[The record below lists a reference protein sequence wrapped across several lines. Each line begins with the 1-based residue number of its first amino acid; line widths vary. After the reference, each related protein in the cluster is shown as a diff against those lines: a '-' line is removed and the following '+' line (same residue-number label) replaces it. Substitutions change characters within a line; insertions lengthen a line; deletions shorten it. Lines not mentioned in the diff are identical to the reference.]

1 MTLLHRLAILIIL
14 VLSHF
19 NDVRAQF
26 APPAGQP
33 GSTAIYK
40 DSSIIV
46 GWATSCTVQPGW
58 QDASNTSLGYAAA
71 GDSSMATG
79 PAGTNG
85 TVSLGDGGCAIVTF
99 NFPIYN
105 GPGFDF
111 CVFENAFDDLFLE
124 LAFVEVSSDGVNYF
138 RFPATSYTQDST
150 QTSSFGY
157 TDATKIDNLA
167 GKYRVNYGTPYD
179 LELLSNV
186 PGLDVNAITHIKIC
200 DVVGSVNST
209 YATFDQYG
217 NKVNDPWPTPFPSS
231 GFDLDAVG
239 AIHLA
244 TGIQEFRNSN
254 VRIYPNPTADF
265 IEVRDIGYVTITDV
279 NGRVVYA
286 AWNDYNTTPIRT
298 QDWPNGLYF
307 LVVQNSF
314 RVKSGKLIVQHD

>member
-1 MTLLHRLAILIIL
+1 
-14 VLSHF
+14 
-19 NDVRAQF
+19 
-26 APPAGQP
+26 
-33 GSTAIYK
+33 
-40 DSSIIV
+40 
-46 GWATSCTVQPGW
+46 
-58 QDASNTSLGYAAA
+58 
-71 GDSSMATG
+71 
-79 PAGTNG
+79 
-85 TVSLGDGGCAIVTF
+85 
-99 NFPIYN
+99 
-105 GPGFDF
+105 
-111 CVFENAFDDLFLE
+111 
-124 LAFVEVSSDGVNYF
+124 
-138 RFPATSYTQDST
+138 
-150 QTSSFGY
+150 
-157 TDATKIDNLA
+157 
-167 GKYRVNYGTPYD
+167 VNYGTPYD

>member
-1 MTLLHRLAILIIL
+1 M
-14 VLSHF
+14 HF
-19 NDVRAQF
+19 YDVHAQF

-46 GWATSCTVQPGW
+46 GWASSCTVQLGW

-124 LAFVEVSSDGVNYF
+124 LASVEVSSDGVNYF
-138 RFPATSYTQDST
+138 RFPVTSYTQDSV

-167 GKYRVNYGTPYD
+167 GKYRVNYGTPFD
-179 LELLSNV
+179 LELLANI
-186 PGLDVNAITHIKIC
+186 PGLNVNAITHIKIC
-200 DVVGSVNST
+200 DVVGSINST
-209 YATFDQYG
+209 YATYDQYG
-217 NKVNDPWPTPFPSS
+217 NIVNDPWPTPFPSS

-244 TGIQEFRNSN
+244 TGIQELQDSIVIVF
-254 VRIYPNPTADF
+254 PNPAASF
-265 IEVRDIGYVTITDV
+265 VQVSEVGYVTITDV
-279 NGRVVYA
+279 NGRVVYS
-286 AWNDYNTTPIRT
+286 AWNKNDAAVIATEN
-298 QDWPNGLYF
+298 WPNGLYY
-307 LVVQNSF
+307 LSVQNS
-314 RVKSGKLIVQHD
+314 SGLKTCKLMVQHD

>member
-1 MTLLHRLAILIIL
+1 MLQRFILSVLLLL
-14 VLSHF
+14 VHF
-19 NDVRAQF
+19 YDVQAQF

-46 GWATSCTVQPGW
+46 GWASSCTVQLGW

-85 TVSLGDGGCAIVTF
+85 TVSLGDGGYAIVSF
-99 NFPIYN
+99 NFPVYN

-138 RFPATSYTQDST
+138 RFPATSYTQDSA

-167 GKYRVNYGTPYD
+167 GKYRVNYGTPFD
-179 LELLSNV
+179 LELLSNI
-186 PGLDVNAITHIKIC
+186 PGLEVNAITHIKIC
-200 DVVGSVNST
+200 DVIGSINT
-209 YATFDQYG
+209 MYATYDQYG
-217 NKVNDPWPTPFPSS
+217 NMVNDPWPTPFPSS

-244 TGIQEFRNSN
+244 TGIKELQNSI
-254 VRIYPNPTADF
+254 VSVFPNPAASF
-265 IEVRDIGYVTITDV
+265 VQVQEVGYVTITDV
-279 NGRVVYA
+279 NGRVVYS
-286 AWNDYNTTPIRT
+286 AWNENDAAVITTEN
-298 QDWPNGLYF
+298 WPNGLYY
-307 LVVQNSF
+307 LSVQNS
-314 RVKSGKLIVQHD
+314 SGLKTCKLMVQHD

>member
-1 MTLLHRLAILIIL
+1 MLQRI
-14 VLSHF
+14 VLSISLLFVHF
-19 NDVRAQF
+19 YDVHAQF

-46 GWATSCTVQPGW
+46 GWASSCTVQLGW

-124 LAFVEVSSDGVNYF
+124 LASVEVSSDGVNYF
-138 RFPATSYTQDST
+138 RFPVTSYTQDSV

-167 GKYRVNYGTPYD
+167 GKYRVNYGTPFD
-179 LELLSNV
+179 LELLANI
-186 PGLDVNAITHIKIC
+186 PGLNVNAITHIKIC
-200 DVVGSVNST
+200 DVVGSINST
-209 YATFDQYG
+209 YATYDQYG
-217 NKVNDPWPTPFPSS
+217 NIVNDPWPTPFPSS

-244 TGIQEFRNSN
+244 TGIQELQDSIVIVF
-254 VRIYPNPTADF
+254 PNPAASF
-265 IEVRDIGYVTITDV
+265 VQVSEVGYVTITDV
-279 NGRVVYA
+279 NGRVVYS
-286 AWNDYNTTPIRT
+286 AWNKNDAAVIATEN
-298 QDWPNGLYF
+298 WPNGLYY
-307 LVVQNSF
+307 LSVQNS
-314 RVKSGKLIVQHD
+314 SGLKTCKLMVQHE

>member
-1 MTLLHRLAILIIL
+1 MLQRI
-14 VLSHF
+14 VLSVSLLLVHLY
-19 NDVRAQF
+19 DVQAQF

-46 GWATSCTVQPGW
+46 GWASSCTVQLGW
-58 QDASNTSLGYAAA
+58 QDASNTSLGFAAA

-138 RFPATSYTQDST
+138 RFPVTSYTQDSV

-157 TDATKIDNLA
+157 TDASKIDNLA
-167 GKYRVNYGTPYD
+167 GKYRVNYGTPFD
-179 LELLSNV
+179 LELLANI
-186 PGLDVNAITHIKIC
+186 PGLNVNAVTHIKIC
-200 DVVGSVNST
+200 DVIGSINT
-209 YATFDQYG
+209 MYATYDQYG
-217 NKVNDPWPTPFPSS
+217 NLVNDPWPTPFPSS

-244 TGIQEFRNSN
+244 TGILDIENTIVN
-254 VRIYPNPTADF
+254 VFPNPAVNF
-265 IEVRDIGYVTITDV
+265 VQVSEVGYVMITDV
-279 NGRVVYA
+279 NGRIVHA
-286 AWNDYNTTPIRT
+286 AWNDPAGTFVSTEN
-298 QDWPNGLYF
+298 WPNGLYF
-307 LVVQNSF
+307 LTVQNWSY
-314 RVKSGKLIVQHD
+314 VKSCKLMVQHD